1 MVILHQVCLGGAQVC
16 MHGLSIPEVYAR
28 SHSVYHSART
38 LDLNY
43 FQIWQRDHNIAYVLF
58 EMIKICHALW
68 WKGGLLEGNWALVL
82 MELWKRY
89 ALIAG

>member
-1 MVILHQVCLGGAQVC
+1 MGGAQVVRFINTGNLC
-16 MHGLSIPEVYAR
+16 EFSFCITQ
-28 SHSVYHSART
+28 T
-38 LDLNY
+38 LDLN
-43 FQIWQRDHNIAYVLF
+43 FLRIWQRDHNIAYVLF